1 MATVTLKS
9 ATCPNG
15 KFGEHNIS
23 VEQRD
28 TETGCEYVWR
38 NGYSDPC
45 ICTYAE
51 AVAFFN
57 DRLKQAAFDLLKE
70 AITAKDA
77 PSLSYRLGKARI
89 FLATVQ
95 E

>member
-28 TETGCEYVWR
+28 TENGCEYVWR
-38 NGYSDPC
+38 NGYSDPL
-45 ICTYAE
+45 ICTYDQAIGL
-51 AVAFFN
+51 FN
-57 DRLKQAAFDLLKE
+57 NRLKQAAFDLLNE

-89 FLATVQ
+89 FLATVS